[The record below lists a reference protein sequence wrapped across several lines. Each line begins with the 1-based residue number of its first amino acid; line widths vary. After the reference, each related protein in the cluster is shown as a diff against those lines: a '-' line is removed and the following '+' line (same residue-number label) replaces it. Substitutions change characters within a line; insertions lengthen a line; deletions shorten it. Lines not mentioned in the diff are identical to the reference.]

1 MQKCVSLLEHESFYF
16 AQIHTFVFKS
26 YYFKGPKSESIAQ
39 ITSVLRNIHVYGS
52 KEKYK
57 SFFPFRKEENEQNL
71 TGLFRKR
78 VSENRNVGRTILT
91 KVM

>member
-1 MQKCVSLLEHESFYF
+1 MQKCVSLWEHESFYF

-26 YYFKGPKSESIAQ
+26 YHFKGPKSESIAQ

-57 SFFPFRKEENEQNL
+57 SFFLLGRKKTNKISLDFLEKGFRKTE
-71 TGLFRKR
+71 T
-78 VSENRNVGRTILT
+78 
-91 KVM
+91 